1 MQRSPCHHFSGGGFV
16 DLNVITH
23 GTATLIRLRGSMKLG
38 SGVEE
43 LTKTFETLFQQG
55 HRKFVLSIAEV
66 PMIDSSGIGLLVRSH
81 THCIK
86 QGGGITLVQPS
97 KFAVQTLQLVGVLRM
112 FQVAD
117 SEAAALSAFG
127 ETAGASIASA

>member
-1 MQRSPCHHFSGGGFV
+1 V

-43 LTKTFETLFQQG
+43 LTKTLEMLFQQG
-55 HRKFVLSIAEV
+55 QHKFVLSIAEM
-66 PMIDSSGIGLLVRSH
+66 PLLDSSGIGLLVRSH

-86 QGGGITLVQPS
+86 QGGGIILVQPS
-97 KFAVQTLQLVGVLRM
+97 KFVIQTLQLVGVLKL
-112 FQVAD
+112 FQIVD
-117 SEAAALSAFG
+117 SDAQGLAAFG
-127 ETAGASIASA
+127 VTADAGAPA